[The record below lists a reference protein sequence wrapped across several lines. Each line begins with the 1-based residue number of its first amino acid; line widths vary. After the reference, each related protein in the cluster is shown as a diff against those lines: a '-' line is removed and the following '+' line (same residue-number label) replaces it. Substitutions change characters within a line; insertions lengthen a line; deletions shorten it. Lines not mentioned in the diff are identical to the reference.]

1 MTCLK
6 GSVKFFIMDKPSNGE
21 NHREMLTD
29 MMQYMFSLAPGD
41 IKSQMTNFKKCIQTK
56 FCDAYTNGK
65 RDKRDMECLH
75 VEDYVEWLYDNVI
88 GRIPGTT

>member
-1 MTCLK
+1 MLK
-6 GSVKFFIMDKPSNGE
+6 
-21 NHREMLTD
+21 D
-29 MMQYMFSLAPGD
+29 MMQCMFSLAPGD
-41 IKSQMTNFKKCIQTK
+41 IKGPMTIFKKDIQTK

-75 VEDYVEWLYDNVI
+75 VEAYVEWLYDNVI